1 MVVEDDKDM
10 VSVIRNVLSETYDVI
25 VAYNGKEALAK
36 IEAGASPSLIVSDVI
51 MPEMTGIE
59 LTRKLK
65 SSPSF
70 SHIPVILLSA
80 EIPDTFMQESLDN
93 GADAYLEKPFSPKK
107 LRSMVDNLIDN
118 RRRVY
123 QFYLSSLPSDDKLPT
138 GRVSEQEQKFL
149 RTIQQFVSENLH
161 RSITLDDLAEAV
173 HLSSSSLYKKMKEYA
188 DISPMEYVMKV
199 RLHKAV
205 ELLKDDS
212 ISVQEVS
219 MAVGFNTHSFFSE
232 CFKRE
237 FGMTPRQWRLR
248 NVTKPQNTK

>member
-1 MVVEDDKDM
+1 
-10 VSVIRNVLSETYDVI
+10 
-25 VAYNGKEALAK
+25 
-36 IEAGASPSLIVSDVI
+36 
-51 MPEMTGIE
+51 MPEMTGID
-59 LTRKLK
+59 LTKKLK

-80 EIPDTFMQESLDN
+80 EIPDTLMQESLDN

-149 RTIQQFVSENLH
+149 RTIQQYVSENLH

-248 NVTKPQNTK
+248 NVSKPQNPK

>member
-10 VSVIRNVLSETYDVI
+10 VSVIRNVLSDSYDVLT
-25 VAYNGKEALAK
+25 AYNGKEALEK
-36 IEAGASPSLIVSDVI
+36 IEKGASPSLIVSDVI
-51 MPEMTGIE
+51 MPEIDGIE
-59 LTRKLK
+59 FTKLLKTNLTT
-65 SSPSF
+65 

-80 EIPDTFMQESLDN
+80 EIPDTLMQKSLDT

-118 RRRVY
+118 RKRVY
-123 QFYLSSLPSDDKLPT
+123 EFYLSSLPSDAKLPT
-138 GRVSEQEQKFL
+138 GRVSAQEQKFL
-149 RTIQQFVSENLH
+149 RTIQEYVSENLH
-161 RSITLDDLAEAV
+161 RSISLDDLAEAV
-173 HLSSSSLYKKMKEYA
+173 CLSSSSLYKKMKEYA

-199 RLHKAV
+199 RLHRAV

-212 ISVQEVS
+212 VSVQDVA

-237 FGMTPRQWRLR
+237 FGMTPRQWRLK
-248 NVTKPQNTK
+248 NITKPTNTK